1 MNKKIESEK
10 ILKFNVIMGGLH
22 LLQAFL
28 MTYLAL
34 NFQKAI
40 DFKPMITTSYLTFDA
55 NIMQLV
61 PEVTDWMTIPFALI
75 ASSFLFISAFFHFL
89 IVIKKDNYLQD
100 LNNGINKYRWYEYAL
115 SSSIMIVLIAVL
127 FGVYDLGSLILIF
140 GLNAT
145 MNLFGLLMERL
156 NQYTSKTDWTP
167 FLFGSF
173 AGIIPW
179 IIIIMYGF
187 GNSNPSEVPFFVYA
201 IFVSYLFFFNL
212 FPLNMILQYKKIG
225 KWKDYLYGEYV
236 YIILSL
242 VAKTVLIWLIFFG
255 IMQPA

>member
-1 MNKKIESEK
+1 MNNKIESQK

-22 LLQAFL
+22 LLQAIL
-28 MTYLAL
+28 MAFLAL
-34 NFQKAI
+34 NLQKAI
-40 DFKPMITTSYLTFDA
+40 DFKPMITTSYLTFDS
-55 NIMQLV
+55 NVMRLV
-61 PEVTDWMTIPFALI
+61 PQTVEWAEIPFALI
-75 ASSFLFISAFFHFL
+75 ASLFLFISAFFHFL
-89 IVIKKDNYLQD
+89 IVIKKDDYLQGLD
-100 LNNGINKYRWYEYAL
+100 NGINKYRWYEYAL

-156 NQYTSKTDWTP
+156 NQYTNKTDWTP

-173 AGIIPW
+173 AGIVPW

-187 GNSNPSEVPFFVYA
+187 GNANPSEVPFFVYA
-201 IFVSYLFFFNL
+201 IFISYLFFFNL

-225 KWKDYLYGEYV
+225 KWQDYLYGEYV

-242 VAKTVLIWLIFFG
+242 VAKTILIWLIFFG